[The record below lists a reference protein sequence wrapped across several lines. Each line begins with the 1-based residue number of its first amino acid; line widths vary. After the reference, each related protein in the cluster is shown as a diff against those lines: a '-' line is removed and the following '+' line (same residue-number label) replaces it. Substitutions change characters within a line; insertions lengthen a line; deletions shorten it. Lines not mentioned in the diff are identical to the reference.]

1 MDQGQAIAQAFV
13 TARREGRGLP
23 DYPGATPATLD
34 QAYAIQD
41 RAIALAT
48 DTIAGW
54 KVGRI
59 NPPLDAELGSNRLAG
74 PIFAGQVSDASDCAM
89 PVFADGFAAAEAEF
103 LLRIAAAPDPA
114 KLHYTYEEA
123 LALIDAV
130 HVGLEIASSP
140 FPGINDLGPLVTI
153 SDFGNNHGMVIG
165 AAIPGWRD
173 LAFVDWPVRLEIDG
187 QEVGAATAATM
198 LDGPIGAARFL
209 FECLAARGIT
219 LAAGQWISS
228 GAVTGVHP
236 VRVGQAVT
244 ASFGKNMVVSCTIDA
259 AMPQEDV
266 SEANDEHHSG

>member
-23 DYPGATPATLD
+23 EYPGTVPVTLD

-48 DTIAGW
+48 DMIVGW

-59 NPPLDAELGSNRLAG
+59 NPPLDVALGSNRLTG
-74 PIFAGQVSDASDCAM
+74 PIFAGQVSDAADCAM

-103 LLRIAAAPDPA
+103 LLRIGTAPDPA
-114 KLHYTYEEA
+114 KLHYSHDEA
-123 LALIDAV
+123 LVLIDAV

-153 SDFGNNHGMVIG
+153 SDFGNNHGLVIG
-165 AAIPGWRD
+165 AAVPGWRD
-173 LAFVDWPVRLEIDG
+173 MAFVDWPVRLTIDG
-187 QEVGAATAATM
+187 EEAGAATAATM

-209 FECLAARGIT
+209 FECQAARGIA
-219 LAAGQWISS
+219 LRAGQWISS

-236 VRVGQAVT
+236 VRVGQAVEAT
-244 ASFGKNMVVSCTIDA
+244 FANMAISCSIEA
-259 AMPQEDV
+259 ARPQ
-266 SEANDEHHSG
+266 G